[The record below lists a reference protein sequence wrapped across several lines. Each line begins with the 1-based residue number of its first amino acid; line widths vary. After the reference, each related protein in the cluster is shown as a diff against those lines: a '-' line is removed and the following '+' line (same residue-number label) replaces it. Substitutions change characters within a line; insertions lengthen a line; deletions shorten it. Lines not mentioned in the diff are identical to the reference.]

1 MLSETE
7 TETENPANLA
17 ETDAEE
23 KRNSG
28 RTGPTSPEGKAVSSQ
43 NAVKHGGCAKT
54 LILPGEFEKDW
65 LLLLARWRD
74 AYQPVEGSLEADFV
88 LKAAQA
94 EWHRIRAQHAYDNF
108 FDFIGGV
115 PPHVFYPGECKRHD
129 LSLRYKNAAERTF
142 HREYRAL
149 EHHMKTHRPKAVQ
162 PPATELAPLFPA
174 AAPKPKTP
182 ESLRQ
187 EITVTI
193 AEGKPQIKRSP
204 SNECV
209 LNWATQTA
217 KLGDTVQRFFHFS
230 EGVPAEFDWL
240 FPDPSDRVPGAESK
254 QTVPYPVWLRLYVA
268 ESLHPSG
275 LPLDHG
281 SLSP

>member
-7 TETENPANLA
+7 TEIENSANLA
-17 ETDAEE
+17 ETETEE

-43 NAVKHGGCAKT
+43 NAVKHGGCART
-54 LILPGEFEKDW
+54 LILPGEFEEDW
-65 LLLLARWRD
+65 HRLLARWRA
-74 AYQPVEGSLEADFV
+74 AYQPAEGSLEADFV

-108 FDFIGGV
+108 FDVIGGV

-149 EHHMKTHRPKAVQ
+149 EYHMKTHRSKAAQ
-162 PPATELAPLFPA
+162 PA
-174 AAPKPKTP
+174 AAEPEAP

-193 AEGKPQIKRSP
+193 AEGKPQIAHSP
-204 SNECV
+204 SNEAV

-217 KLGDTVQRFFHFS
+217 RPGDTVQRFFHFS

-240 FPDPSDRVPGAESK
+240 FPDPADRVPGAEAK
-254 QTVPYPVWLRLYVA
+254 QIMTHATWLRLYVA
-268 ESLHPSG
+268 ERLHPSG
-275 LPLDHG
+275 LPLEPG